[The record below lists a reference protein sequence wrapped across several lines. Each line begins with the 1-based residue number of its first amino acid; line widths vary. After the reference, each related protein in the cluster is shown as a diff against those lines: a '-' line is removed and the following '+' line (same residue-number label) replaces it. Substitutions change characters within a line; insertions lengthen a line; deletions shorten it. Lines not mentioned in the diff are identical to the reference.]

1 MSVSDETHNPQP
13 VSGAGRNDR
22 DARENG
28 AAYAREAVELLT
40 DSMRPGDDFADKHL
54 SQATVHAVLA
64 LYCELRHQA
73 ETAEVSTALDAGIQ
87 PIASSQQMQE
97 LTEALRRNTEAL
109 VAYHREGG
117 TGPMDSGGSTE
128 VPVPDPAE

>member
-1 MSVSDETHNPQP
+1 MSVSDEAHNERP

-28 AAYAREAVELLT
+28 AAYAREAVELLAH
-40 DSMRPGDDFADKHL
+40 SMRPGDDFADKHL

-73 ETAEVSTALDAGIQ
+73 DTSPVVDAAAGAI
-87 PIASSQQMQE
+87 SGMQQMQE
-97 LTEALRRNTEAL
+97 LTEALRHNTEAL
-109 VAYHREGG
+109 IAYRRDIGVG
-117 TGPMDSGGSTE
+117 PVTGAEAAE
-128 VPVPDPAE
+128 VTAPEAG